1 MINFCSLYIFRRIRC
16 KYKQSKLPSR
26 VLLML
31 SLKLF
36 AEFQNI
42 IKLEPVDTGN
52 AEKESQLSTSSFYF
66 SNDDLMRLLNVVY
79 ICRLHA

>member
-26 VLLML
+26 VLLIL

-52 AEKESQLSTSSFYF
+52 AEKKSQLSTSSFYF
-66 SNDDLMRLLNVVY
+66 SNDLMRLLNVVY

>member
-36 AEFQNI
+36 AEFQII

-52 AEKESQLSTSSFYF
+52 AEKQSQLSTSSFYF

>member
-1 MINFCSLYIFRRIRC
+1 
-16 KYKQSKLPSR
+16 
-26 VLLML
+26 ML

-52 AEKESQLSTSSFYF
+52 TGNAEKQSQLSTSSFYF
-66 SNDDLMRLLNVVY
+66 SNDLMRLLNVVY
-79 ICRLHA
+79 IYRLHA

>member
-1 MINFCSLYIFRRIRC
+1 
-16 KYKQSKLPSR
+16 
-26 VLLML
+26 ML

-52 AEKESQLSTSSFYF
+52 AEKESQLSTSYFYF
-66 SNDDLMRLLNVVY
+66 SDDLMRLLNVVY
-79 ICRLHA
+79 IYRLHA

>member
-1 MINFCSLYIFRRIRC
+1 MKFLIKKFILVLLTCTCNLWSNFVHYIYLEEFDGNA
-16 KYKQSKLPSR
+16 KQSRLPSR

-36 AEFQNI
+36 AEIQKI

-52 AEKESQLSTSSFYF
+52 AE
-66 SNDDLMRLLNVVY
+66 
-79 ICRLHA
+79 